1 MVIRSTPK
9 GTLPKWPGSAPGTA
23 GTARSTGAT
32 GSAGAGATTSVAA
45 PQKAGPAGD
54 VDRAPASV
62 PPELPPLPSGV
73 SRDPTP
79 VGNVAAGTTPLGLRL
94 SAGKHIAPAFGT
106 AAFERVLDERTRS
119 VARPD
124 NRVSLLLDGHNSFAE
139 RDRLID
145 GAKHS
150 IHLQTFIFTD
160 DDTGWDLARRL
171 AAKAKEGVQV
181 RVLYDAM
188 GSLRAGE
195 EIFELMKQ
203 AGVEVRAYAPPLED
217 PLSLNAR
224 WHEKHLIVDGEV
236 SIEGGMN
243 IADEYRLGGSGK
255 LVFSRGEIGSE
266 PWRDVDMKLEGP
278 AVHDAQRA
286 FLRNWA
292 ELGPPVPDE
301 ERASLFPP
309 PTVEPPGP
317 KVRVVQ
323 HRPHQDGGENTN
335 ELYLQCIRSARKSIT
350 IENAY
355 FLPPEEIREELKR
368 AAARGVDVRIMTN
381 SYESNDIGFV
391 SEAARYFYDE
401 LLAAGVKIYEKQGGT
416 LHSKTAS
423 FDGEYSIVG
432 SCNLNGR
439 SKGRDSE
446 CVLSTDDPRIARE
459 LEQRFDSGLE
469 QTKEVTLAELEGEG
483 FFADLRQWALSTL
496 AWTF

>member
-1 MVIRSTPK
+1 MAIRTPPRD
-9 GTLPKWPGSAPGTA
+9 LPPRWPATGPG
-23 GTARSTGAT
+23 STGAVEGPRKAERADAPT
-32 GSAGAGATTSVAA
+32 TPPCTEEPTLPPPPSAGGSRALSSATG
-45 PQKAGPAGD
+45 KL
-54 VDRAPASV
+54 AS
-62 PPELPPLPSGV
+62 
-73 SRDPTP
+73 
-79 VGNVAAGTTPLGLRL
+79 GTTPLGVRL
-94 SAGKHIAPAFGT
+94 TAGKHIAPALGS
-106 AAFERVLDERTRS
+106 AAFERLLDERTGS

-124 NRVSLLLDGHNSFAE
+124 NKLTLLLDGQQSFAE

-160 DDTGWDLARRL
+160 DNTGWDLAKRL
-171 AAKAKEGVQV
+171 AAKAQEGVKV
-181 RVLYDAM
+181 RVLYDAV
-188 GSLRAGE
+188 GSNRAGDL
-195 EIFELMKQ
+195 IFDFMKK

-224 WHEKHLIVDGEV
+224 WHEKHLIVDGEA
-236 SIEGGMN
+236 SIVGGMN

-255 LVFSRGEIGSE
+255 LVFSRGAEGTE
-266 PWRDVDMKLEGP
+266 PWRDVDIKLEGP

-286 FLRNWA
+286 FLRNWSA
-292 ELGPPVPDE
+292 LGAPVPE
-301 ERASLFPP
+301 EEHAALFPP

-323 HRPHQDGGENTN
+323 HRPHQDFDDHTN
-335 ELYLQCIRSARKSIT
+335 QLYLQCIRSAQKSIT

-368 AAARGVDVRIMTN
+368 AAERGVDVRVMTN

-446 CVLSTDDPRIARE
+446 CVVTTDDPQIARQ
-459 LEQRFDSGLE
+459 LEERFDSGLPE
-469 QTKEVTLAELEGEG
+469 TREVTLEELQQEG
-483 FFADLRQWALSTL
+483 FFTDLRQWALASL